1 MKRQISRVT
10 NSSMT
15 DRRIDSGLLARRAIK
30 NALSAVRGLYGRVRR
45 EVIRGNE
52 QIGWQNCVN
61 EIDLTAF
68 RMRLDNEELRN
79 LRNENMENE
88 LKELA
93 MKMYNC

>member
-1 MKRQISRVT
+1 
-10 NSSMT
+10 MT

-52 QIGWQNCVN
+52 QIGWKNCVN
-61 EIDLTAF
+61 EIDVTAF
-68 RMRLDNEELRN
+68 RTRPDDEELRN
-79 LRNENMENE
+79 LRNENLENE